1 MVTFMVQVQQT
12 YKEREK
18 RRREHEIVLE
28 ARRLIHEQGAASF
41 NMDALAEAV
50 GVSKPTLYQ
59 HFKSKDD
66 LIVRVLAEVITEMG
80 DRLAAMREG
89 SPLERLKNTLQGVLI
104 QRYTVE
110 KFRIDFEWDMTILP
124 LRSRPEVLAAKNQTM
139 AVVSAVVN
147 EGKASGEI
155 TTTIPTPVIGC
166 LLFRLL
172 GLPATIKLYGS
183 LETGIPDASEPFTA
197 ATFTPIL
204 NHVIEI
210 FERSVAQTKPVS

>member
-1 MVTFMVQVQQT
+1 MTQVQQT

-28 ARRLIHEQGAASF
+28 ARRLIHEHGAASF
-41 NMDALAEAV
+41 NMDSLAEAV

-66 LIVRVLAEVITEMG
+66 LIVRVLVEVITEMG
-80 DRLAAMREG
+80 SYLAAMSEG
-89 SPLERLKNTLQGVLI
+89 SPLERLKNTLRKVLI
-104 QRYTVE
+104 QRYTAE
-110 KFRIDFEWDMTILP
+110 KFRIDFDWDMTILP
-124 LRSRPEVLAAKNQTM
+124 LRSRPEVLAAKNETM
-139 AVVSAVVN
+139 AVVSAVIE
-147 EGKASGEI
+147 EGKAIGEI

-172 GLPATIKLYGS
+172 GLPASVKLYS
-183 LETGIPDASEPFTA
+183 SVETDIPYAGEAFTE
-197 ATFTPIL
+197 ATFEPLL

-210 FERSVAQTKPVS
+210 FERSVAQT